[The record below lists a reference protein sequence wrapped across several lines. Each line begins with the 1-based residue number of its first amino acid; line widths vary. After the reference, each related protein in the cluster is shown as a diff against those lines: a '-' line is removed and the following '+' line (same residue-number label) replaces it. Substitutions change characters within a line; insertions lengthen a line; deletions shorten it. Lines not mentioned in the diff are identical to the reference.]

1 MLFAF
6 NIEMSFN
13 LVVIF
18 IFVASALYIGN
29 MVSRNAVSILKSRL
43 VLVCDY
49 CLCRSR
55 PSSYLGLLLGHEGKG
70 SLLSALKRKYVIMT
84 YSILRLFG

>member
-43 VLVCDY
+43 VLTTVCVDHD
-49 CLCRSR
+49 LQ
-55 PSSYLGLLLGHEGKG
+55 
-70 SLLSALKRKYVIMT
+70 AT
-84 YSILRLFG
+84 